1 MTEFS
6 AKDPVGPPSVD
17 ITHLKQRR
25 PTALLRDGR
34 NGDLERQCR
43 PHRRRHFSRTPR
55 VDRLLKRRQPLPL
68 RVFVGGDQSVR
79 RLKIRLIYIKTVK
92 TNVIE

>member
-1 MTEFS
+1 MT
-6 AKDPVGPPSVD
+6 AAPSLSW
-17 ITHLKQRR
+17 THLKERG
-25 PTALLRDGR
+25 PTPLLRDGSD
-34 NGDLERQCR
+34 GDLEGQRR
-43 PHRRRHFSRTPR
+43 PHRRRHLARAPR